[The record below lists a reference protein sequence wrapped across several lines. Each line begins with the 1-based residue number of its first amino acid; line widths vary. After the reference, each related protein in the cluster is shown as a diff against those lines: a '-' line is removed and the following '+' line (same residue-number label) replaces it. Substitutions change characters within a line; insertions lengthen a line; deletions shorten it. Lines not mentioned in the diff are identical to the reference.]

1 MGGTG
6 AAGAADR
13 AGGAASGS
21 VRGGVDVL
29 LATSDHFGHGVFA
42 LVQRVLN
49 QIHLARSHGLEPAV
63 FLGERTFMEPQAC
76 EYGINPYYHAPAG
89 DNVWEYWFEQPGN
102 YSLGAIA
109 VRGRPISSI
118 QITTVEASAER
129 PIRSY
134 GPNRVRELSRATA
147 HRLLGDGG
155 EKLVKRWIR
164 DEATRTFAPWRVR
177 SKHILGVHLRGT
189 DKAVRAKVPPE
200 AYFPLIDG
208 WLDAHQDG
216 LVFVATDD
224 HMYAH
229 RLDIRYGF
237 DDCTVDDGSDASGT
251 GGCGGAGL
259 STRGRRGGR
268 PRLLSRG
275 RGYADVSW
283 GGLADATRARRTPS
297 ALGMQKGFEVL
308 LDALLLSKC
317 DFILISASAVSEFA
331 LWVAPH
337 LWSHHIDLQAT
348 DRLRTQAM
356 PLWTRHVPGVAE
368 ALKRGVAGGR
378 RRAVGDAFC
387 AALTAACANETSRFY
402 AGRYCSTCV
411 EASGGPSVTQTGH
424 ADPL

>member
-1 MGGTG
+1 MGGIG

-21 VRGGVDVL
+21 ARGGVDVL

-49 QIHLARSHGLEPAV
+49 QISLARMHGLEPAV

-76 EYGINPYYHAPAG
+76 EYGVNPYYHAPAG

-102 YSLGAIA
+102 YSLGDIA

-134 GPNRVRELSRATA
+134 GPNRVRERSRAIA

-164 DEATRTFAPWRVR
+164 DEATRTFAQWRVR

-189 DKAVRAKVPPE
+189 DKVVRAKVPPE

-208 WLDAHQDG
+208 WLDAHHDG

-224 HMYAH
+224 RMYAH
-229 RLDIRYGF
+229 RLGIRYGF
-237 DDCTVDDGSDASGT
+237 DDGVP
-251 GGCGGAGL
+251 
-259 STRGRRGGR
+259 TRGRRGGR
-268 PRLLSRG
+268 PRLLTRTRG
-275 RGYADVSW
+275 HGYADVSW
-283 GGLADATRARRTPS
+283 GGLADTTRARRTPS
-297 ALGMQKGFEVL
+297 ALGMQKGFEVI

-317 DFILISASAVSEFA
+317 DFVLISTSAVSEFA

-348 DRLRTQAM
+348 DRLRTQVM

-378 RRAVGDAFC
+378 NRAVGDAFC
-387 AALTAACANETSRFY
+387 AALTAACANETARFY
-402 AGRYCSTCV
+402 GGRYCSKCV
-411 EASGGPSVTQTGH
+411 EANSGAGTQNQK
-424 ADPL
+424 